1 MTLLAAASVVL
12 RLAGR
17 VSSTLVLGSRLVGV
31 SAQTVVQLALWS
43 VLRTVHP
50 SVVETAVAACD
61 LAVLAVGVVEVGHAP
76 SVLLVLVV
84 VSIGRPMLGGRDGLG
99 VWCRS
104 TVVEVDLGPVDTV
117 GTWLSKLLLPEA
129 ALPSSA
135 PHADHPDE
143 ENQHDDEKHRSG
155 NATGDVGKLRLFLAV
170 LPVEGSGAL
179 AIWLSLLLHASAVV
193 HAIVEAVVD
202 AATNGAVALVSLL
215 ARALVPPDV
224 QPAVRLEQAVGVL
237 VAQLLLGA
245 RVGALLPRSGS
256 NVSNDSDV
264 VGACVGRALDA
275 LRLLLL
281 WLEGA
286 DWTSLALVVGGVQ
299 ELAGNTDWHAAV
311 CLRGGAW
318 SQGGSTRLTILTAA
332 VQTLGPVC
340 AYGASLTLS
349 GEAQLLSVWTVVA
362 ALVL

>member
-17 VSSTLVLGSRLVGV
+17 VPGTLVLGSRLVGV
-31 SAQTVVQLALWS
+31 SPQAVIQLALRS

-50 SVVETAVAACD
+50 GVVETAIAARD

-76 SVLLVLVV
+76 AVLLILVV
-84 VSIGRPMLGGRDGLG
+84 VSISRPMLGRCNGLG
-99 VWCRS
+99 IRCWS
-104 TVVEVDLGPVDTV
+104 TVVEVDLGPVDTI
-117 GTWLSKLLLPEA
+117 GTWLSKLLLAET

-135 PHADHPDE
+135 SHADHPDE
-143 ENQHDDEKHRSG
+143 ENQHDYEKHRSG
-155 NATGDVGKLRLFLAV
+155 DATRDVGKLRLLLAI
-170 LPVEGSGAL
+170 LAVEGSSAL
-179 AIWLSLLLHASAVV
+179 AIWLSLLLHTSPVV

-202 AATNGAVALVSLL
+202 TAANGAVALVSLL
-215 ARALVPPDV
+215 ALALVPPDV
-224 QPAVRLEQAVGVL
+224 QPDVWLEQAVGVL

-264 VGACVGRALDA
+264 VGACVGRALNA

-299 ELAGNTDWHAAV
+299 ELAGNTDGHAAV
-311 CLRGGAW
+311 RLRGGAW
-318 SQGGSTRLTILTAA
+318 SQGGST
-332 VQTLGPVC
+332 
-340 AYGASLTLS
+340 
-349 GEAQLLSVWTVVA
+349 
-362 ALVL
+362 